1 MSVSNLFESNNQTIY
16 CKKLFAD
23 NLDINNIEV
32 NNVIVDNATVLAQVT
47 TPHITSGTSLFNTI
61 DTITINAATTNT
73 SQINAQNINGL
84 TITADNVNAANSSIG
99 TAVINDLTI
108 NNSINATLIEAPVI
122 KTDQIQSFS
131 SGNIFLGN
139 YTLGSDINLSS
150 SIQTPSTRTNTI
162 TTTTGTGNINVQR
175 PIICNDDITCNNL
188 FVLNNGSIPTLS
200 STNGYIDSLNGS
212 NVQYSTG
219 NIGTLNGTYVEYETG
234 YIPTLSTKEL
244 TVFSSIAACPTASID
259 VINSTGTISSPNM
272 NTDALNSYSGGNIAI
287 GYPLSLPNIR
297 PSSLLAY
304 YQYTNGTLNVTGC
317 ITGTIGYYAVRIGNS
332 VTLYLQTSQ
341 SFATATATYIISG
354 FPTQFYSNVVP
365 IRGACSVN
373 SATGPVMGS
382 YTFSIT
388 GVFIVYSG
396 VGGGAFPAGPICGL
410 NGLAGEY
417 VPFHII
423 SN

>member
-188 FVLNNGSIPTLS
+188 FVLNNGSIPT
-200 STNGYIDSLNGS
+200 
-212 NVQYSTG
+212 
-219 NIGTLNGTYVEYETG
+219 
-234 YIPTLSTKEL
+234 
-244 TVFSSIAACPTASID
+244 ASID

>member
-1 MSVSNLFESNNQTIY
+1 MALQNLSKKNIY
-16 CKKLFAD
+16 EINCKKLIAD
-23 NLDINNIEV
+23 NLDIGTVEVDNI
-32 NNVIVDNATVLAQVT
+32 IVDNATVLTQIT

-73 SQINAQNINGL
+73 SQINAQNING
-84 TITADNVNAANSSIG
+84 ISIISDNIEAATAIIG
-99 TAVINDLTI
+99 DLTI
-108 NNSINATLIEAPVI
+108 NNTLTATTISAPTIKADTIE
-122 KTDQIQSFS
+122 SFS
-131 SGNIFLGN
+131 SGNIFLGD

-162 TTTTGTGNINVQR
+162 TTTTGTGNIDVQR

-259 VINSTGTISSPNM
+259 VINSTSTISSPNM

-287 GYPLSLPNIR
+287 GYPLTLPNIR
-297 PSSLLAY
+297 PSSSLAY

-341 SFATATATYIISG
+341 SFATATATYMISG

-382 YTFSIT
+382 YTFST
-388 GVFIVYSG
+388 SGVFIVYSG
-396 VGGGAFPAGPICGL
+396 VGGGAFPTGPICGL